1 MPIPELERRRVER
14 ALDRFCERV
23 PPHVRPELMYEY
35 RFRGNAV
42 TLMERRPHF
51 QDRTRW
57 TEHAFAKFVY
67 SPTIG
72 GWSLKWCDRNAK
84 WHIYEGFDNVPQFR
98 DALREVEADPTC
110 IFLG

>member
-14 ALDRFCERV
+14 ALDKFCDRV
-23 PPHVRPELMYEY
+23 PPAVRSGLTYEY

-42 TLMERRPHF
+42 VLLERRPHF
-51 QDRTRW
+51 QDRKRH
-57 TEHAFAKFVY
+57 TEHPFAKFVY

-72 GWSLKWCDRNAK
+72 GWSLKWRDRNER
-84 WHIYEGFDNVPQFR
+84 WHAYEGFEDVAQFR
-98 DALREVEADPTC
+98 DVLREVEADPTC